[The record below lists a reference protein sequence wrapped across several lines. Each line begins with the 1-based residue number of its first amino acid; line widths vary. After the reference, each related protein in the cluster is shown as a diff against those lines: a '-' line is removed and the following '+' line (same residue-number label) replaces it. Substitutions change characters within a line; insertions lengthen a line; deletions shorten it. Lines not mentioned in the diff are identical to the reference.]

1 MLYMNT
7 FENTQDAQEK
17 EEYDYF
23 NEEPLVDE
31 DISEYDEEDDDKYCD

>member
-7 FENTQDAQEK
+7 NENLEDEK

-23 NEEPLVDE
+23 NEEPLLDE
-31 DISEYDEEDDDKYCD
+31 DISEYDEDKDDEYCD